1 MFNVQ
6 EVYMVNKNLE
16 KEIIQLIP
24 SKILKKEIFKQNH
37 IFSDLELVQIIIEYS
52 STWKKMMDYLF
63 KLKKEIKEAKVVEY
77 ISQYIEIEQKQYEL
91 LVTNDSNYVYEVD
104 MYPGSPGDKYLCPSY
119 ESSYITIES
128 YEKAYKE
135 FIDNRVKNNII
146 ISKCKVAIRENPEDI
161 DEGDDPV
168 YAVLNS
174 NKEIKRIYSHLQ
186 DVDIE
191 AIGIEINSIKYP
203 DCFKE
208 GDLVYID
215 TESFPEFNLSAY
227 NYYIEYDENRRYGIN
242 SFDNIKKFCEEVEK
256 CCFLD
261 LSSEYVEYKKIENN
275 KKGYCEYLM
284 DHMHIDFGYLEKA
297 KFEELPD
304 KIYEDYKYVVE
315 TLNNLG
321 HLKTSHNKW

>member
-1 MFNVQ
+1 MINR
-6 EVYMVNKNLE
+6 KLE
-16 KEIIQLIP
+16 KEIINLIP
-24 SKILKKEIFKQNH
+24 SKTLKDEIYMRKH
-37 IFSDLELVQIIIEYS
+37 KFSDLELAQIVIEFA
-52 STWKKMMDYLF
+52 STWKEMMDYLL

-104 MYPGSPGDKYLCPSY
+104 MYPGSPCDKYLCPSY

-135 FIDNRVKNNII
+135 FIDNRIKNNII

-208 GDLVYID
+208 GDLVYIN
-215 TESFPEFNLSAY
+215 TQNFPEFILSSY
-227 NYYIEYDENRRYGIN
+227 NYYIEFDENKRYGIN
-242 SFDNIKKFCEEVEK
+242 SFDNIKKFGEEVDTIS
-256 CCFLD
+256 F
-261 LSSEYVEYKKIENN
+261 IF
-275 KKGYCEYLM
+275 
-284 DHMHIDFGYLEKA
+284 I
-297 KFEELPD
+297 KFN
-304 KIYEDYKYVVE
+304 IIVIR
-315 TLNNLG
+315 
-321 HLKTSHNKW
+321 

>member
-1 MFNVQ
+1 MINR
-6 EVYMVNKNLE
+6 KLE
-16 KEIIQLIP
+16 KEIINLIP
-24 SKILKKEIFKQNH
+24 SKTLKDEIYMRKH
-37 IFSDLELVQIIIEYS
+37 KFSDLELAQIVIEFA
-52 STWKKMMDYLF
+52 STWKEMMDHLF
-63 KLKKEIKEAKVVEY
+63 ELKKEIKEAKVVEY

-91 LVTNDSNYVYEVD
+91 LVSNDSNYVYEVD
-104 MYPGSPGDKYLCPSY
+104 MYPGSPGDKYLCPTY
-119 ESSYITIES
+119 ESAYITIES

-135 FIDNRVKNNII
+135 FIDIRVKNNII

-161 DEGDDPV
+161 EEGEGPV

-174 NKEIKRIYSHLQ
+174 DKEIKRIYSYLE

-191 AIGIEINSIKYP
+191 TIGIELNTIKYP

-208 GDLVYID
+208 GDLVYIN
-215 TESFPEFNLSAY
+215 TEKLPEFNLSSY
-227 NYYIEYDENRRYGIN
+227 NYYIEFDENKRYGIN
-242 SFDNIKKFCEEVEK
+242 SFDNIKKFGEEVDE

-297 KFEELPD
+297 KLEELPN
-304 KIYEDYKYVVE
+304 KIYEDYKYAIE

-321 HLKTSHNKW
+321 HLKINHSKW

>member
-1 MFNVQ
+1 MINI
-6 EVYMVNKNLE
+6 KLE
-16 KEIIQLIP
+16 KEIINLIP
-24 SKILKKEIFKQNH
+24 SKTLKDEIYMREHK
-37 IFSDLELVQIIIEYS
+37 FSDLELAQIVIEFA
-52 STWKKMMDYLF
+52 STWKEMMDYLF

-146 ISKCKVAIRENPEDI
+146 ISKCKVATRENPEDI

-215 TESFPEFNLSAY
+215 TENFPEFNLSSY
-227 NYYIEYDENRRYGIN
+227 NYYIEFDENKRYGIN
-242 SFDNIKKFCEEVEK
+242 SFDNIKKFGEEVDE

-297 KFEELPD
+297 KLKELPN

-321 HLKTSHNKW
+321 HLKTEHNKW

>member
-1 MFNVQ
+1 MINR
-6 EVYMVNKNLE
+6 KLE
-16 KEIIQLIP
+16 KEIINLIP
-24 SKILKKEIFKQNH
+24 SKTLKDEIYMRKH
-37 IFSDLELVQIIIEYS
+37 KFSDLELAQIVIEFA
-52 STWKKMMDYLF
+52 STWKEMMDYLF

-91 LVTNDSNYVYEVD
+91 LVANDSDYVYEVD

-119 ESSYITIES
+119 ESAYITIGS

-135 FIDNRVKNNII
+135 FIDIRVKNNII

-161 DEGDDPV
+161 DEGEGPV

-174 NKEIKRIYSHLQ
+174 DKEIKRIYSYLE

-191 AIGIEINSIKYP
+191 KIGIELNAIKYP

-208 GDLVYID
+208 GDLVYIN
-215 TESFPEFNLSAY
+215 TQNFPEFILSSY
-227 NYYIEYDENRRYGIN
+227 NYYIEFDENKRYGIN
-242 SFDNIKKFCEEVEK
+242 SFDNIKKFGEEVDE

-275 KKGYCEYLM
+275 KEGYCEYLM

-297 KFEELPD
+297 KLEELPN
-304 KIYEDYKYVVE
+304 KIYEDYKYAVE
-315 TLNNLG
+315 TLNHLG
-321 HLKTSHNKW
+321 HLKTKHNKW